1 MGFDLENFGLGF
13 AAGLGTAYI
22 AYQLRKPFQAALD
35 AAKAGAQQAQQ
46 SATRSAD
53 SRFVNE
59 LISFCESDHLAA
71 ANVKLSEIVVEP
83 RFIPAPEFAH
93 GGEEDAA
100 NVLRIVPQF
109 HDLPYLH
116 SAYSIDTLSI
126 NELAAGERAIA
137 ILGAPGSG
145 KTTALLSI
153 CLQSLGKL
161 RFTPAFDT
169 VQAKLDK
176 EESELNEKQRAVRV
190 KERVLMEQR
199 AQERLATEKGMV
211 WNAETAEELK
221 HALPLFS
228 RLMPIYIHMGNLHL
242 SNTAEFGPEVDPA
255 EPIVRAVQYSV
266 GRVTASTI
274 PRYLYERL
282 TKGQTLLLIDGYDDL
297 PESERPLALAW
308 LKGLLEHYK
317 DNFIIITGPAVGYAP
332 LSEIGFTPV
341 FLRPWSHT
349 DSRWSVERLANAW
362 GQFSGKK
369 KRSKVTK
376 PDEPALVAARANL
389 FAYKPFELTLK
400 TWANFASDAERPG
413 FEGWILAYLARQLSG
428 TDQPLAKLLNSLAR
442 IAALQLDEGYITI
455 GRLQALRI
463 SAEAF
468 GIKDSRATAEEM
480 DTTAV
485 LTKAA
490 ENAESENGDDKKG
503 KEKEEDTEL
512 TTAQGRLLGLLRRSG
527 LLVRYRSD
535 RYLFK
540 HPLIAAYLAGL
551 TLKDMPKDVQR
562 AKANSPAWREV
573 FAYAAA
579 HTNLDAVVRDRLTA
593 VPDLLYSSVFDVAR
607 WLAFAPPDAAW
618 RGAILKA
625 LTDIINAPSQ
635 YPLLRERAAAALIST
650 RDFKNAAYTF
660 RRSVRNLKPEVRRL
674 AALGM
679 GATGEADTVNDLIPL
694 LEDRDVTVQVA
705 AGAALGS
712 IGTDPALEAMVIAL
726 TSGSEPLRQAVAEQ
740 LALLPD
746 EGHPVLYEAMNE
758 EDMAIRRAA
767 VFGLRKT
774 HTVWGLIAI
783 YRAFLEDDQWY
794 VRSAAQNAFEEIQ
807 FGRVTIPTRLYPAP
821 DQIVWLQEWA
831 AERGE
836 QLPPGKG
843 AEDMLMRALQEGDHP
858 VRALA
863 ARNIGQLRKTI
874 MIKALYSA
882 LRDRQENVRAAAHE
896 ALADVQFALGKPLP
910 APV

>member
-13 AAGLGTAYI
+13 AAGLGTAYV

-59 LISFCESDHLAA
+59 LISFCETDHLAA

-93 GGEEDAA
+93 GGEEDAG

-109 HDLPYLH
+109 HDHPYLH
-116 SAYSIDTLSI
+116 SAYSVDTLSI
-126 NELAAGERAIA
+126 NELAAGDRAIA
-137 ILGAPGSG
+137 ILGAPGTG

-161 RFTPAFDT
+161 RFKPAFDK

-176 EESELNEKQRAVRV
+176 EESEINEKQRAVRV

-221 HALPLFS
+221 NALPLFN

-242 SNTAEFGPEVDPA
+242 SNTNEFGPEVDPA

-274 PRYLYERL
+274 PRYLYDRL

-317 DNFIIITGPAVGYAP
+317 DNFIIITGPAVGYMP
-332 LSEIGFTPV
+332 LAEIGFSPV
-341 FLRPWSHT
+341 FLRQWSHM
-349 DSRWSVERLANAW
+349 DSRWSVDRLANAW
-362 GQFSGKK
+362 GQFASKR

-376 PDEPALVAARANL
+376 PDDSALVAARANL
-389 FAYKPFELTLK
+389 LAYKPFELTLK
-400 TWANFASDAERPG
+400 TWANFANDAERPG

-428 TDQPLAKLLNSLAR
+428 TDQPVAKLLNSLAR

-455 GRLQALRI
+455 ARLQALRI
-463 SAEAF
+463 SGEAF
-468 GIKDSRATAEEM
+468 GIKDSRATAEEIAA
-480 DTTAV
+480 DAV
-485 LTKAA
+485 LAKAA
-490 ENAESENGDDKKG
+490 APEAEQAEDGKKEG
-503 KEKEEDTEL
+503 KEEDTEQ

-527 LLVRYRSD
+527 LLVRYRND

-562 AKANSPAWREV
+562 AKANSPAWQEV
-573 FAYAAA
+573 FVYAASHA
-579 HTNLDAVVRDRLTA
+579 NLDAIVRDRLTA
-593 VPDLLYSSVFDVAR
+593 PPDLLYSSVFDVAR
-607 WLAFAPPDAAW
+607 WLAFAPPDVAW
-618 RGAILKA
+618 RGAILKS
-625 LTDIINAPSQ
+625 LTDIVNAPTQ

-660 RRSVRNLKPEVRRL
+660 RRSVRNLKPEIRRL

-705 AGAALGS
+705 AGAALGA
-712 IGTDPALEAMVIAL
+712 IGTDPALEAMVVAL

-807 FGRVTIPTRLYPAP
+807 FGRVNILTKQYPAP

-831 AERGE
+831 AEHGE
-836 QLPPGKG
+836 KLPPGKG
-843 AEDMLMRALQEGDHP
+843 AEDMLLRALQEGDNP

-882 LRDRQENVRAAAHE
+882 LRDRQETVRSAAHQ
-896 ALADVQFALGKPLP
+896 ALADVQFAMGKPLP